1 MIGIGLHLVLLPL
14 LIVESKK
21 NVLFFSHAA
30 RGENVI
36 KKYSCQEWDSNP
48 RLHSET
54 RTLIP
59 ASSGKGIPLESGAFD
74 RSAILTTYNYS
85 LFFSKKP
92 QQVHKRKQALF
103 YEQQH
108 GLMSMKAGL
117 TYQRDVSEQKP
128 ILTEIWCK
136 SYWLRETIWVSFY
149 LHEKEKLKSIK
160 KNATA

>member
-1 MIGIGLHLVLLPL
+1 M
-14 LIVESKK
+14 
-21 NVLFFSHAA
+21 
-30 RGENVI
+30 
-36 KKYSCQEWDSNP
+36 
-48 RLHSET
+48 
-54 RTLIP
+54 
-59 ASSGKGIPLESGAFD
+59 
-74 RSAILTTYNYS
+74 
-85 LFFSKKP
+85 
-92 QQVHKRKQALF
+92 HKRKRALF

-160 KNATA
+160 KKRNSIKNEKKKEKNLQKQKHNGK

>member
-1 MIGIGLHLVLLPL
+1 MINKPDFVNYSYDWNWTPLGPITL

-74 RSAILTTYNYS
+74 RSAILTTYN
-85 LFFSKKP
+85 
-92 QQVHKRKQALF
+92 
-103 YEQQH
+103 
-108 GLMSMKAGL
+108 
-117 TYQRDVSEQKP
+117 
-128 ILTEIWCK
+128 
-136 SYWLRETIWVSFY
+136 
-149 LHEKEKLKSIK
+149 
-160 KNATA
+160 